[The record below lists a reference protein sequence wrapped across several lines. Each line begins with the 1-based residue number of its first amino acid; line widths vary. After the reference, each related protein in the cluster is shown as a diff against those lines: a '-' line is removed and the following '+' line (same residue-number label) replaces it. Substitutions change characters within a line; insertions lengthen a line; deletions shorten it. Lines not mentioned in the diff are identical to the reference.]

1 MVVGPQFKFKCS
13 ISFISK
19 FKSKFK
25 FFKKK
30 RVLFL
35 NCKDLKKY
43 CTYYKKDFIFINL
56 KEINIYVLTKSLIQ
70 FIFIKKKISKNCT

>member
-1 MVVGPQFKFKCS
+1 MFNKFPLANLK
-13 ISFISK
+13 INLNFL
-19 FKSKFK
+19 
-25 FFKKK
+25 KKK

-70 FIFIKKKISKNCT
+70 FIFYKKKNLKVL